1 MVWELVW
8 VGFLL
13 GGVVKLEIKFVGRC
27 GVQ

>member
-13 GGVVKLEIKFVGRC
+13 GGVVKLEIKFVGRRR
-27 GVQ
+27 VQ